1 MTNAAVLRIKTVLDA
16 QLAYNTQHMQRIK
29 TLDAQI
35 AYNKHMQ
42 TAS

>member
-16 QLAYNTQHMQRIK
+16 QMAYSKHIQ
-29 TLDAQI
+29 AQI
-35 AYNKHMQ
+35 AYNKQHMQ